1 MPRQNPPLSGKEI
14 ITHFKSNDPVLYE
27 VLLLVYQEHGKK
39 LFELKKP
46 ENLFETLSESIV
58 SQQLSV
64 KAGDT
69 IFGRVLDL
77 LPQRKLTPE
86 NILKQIDQDLR
97 DAGLSWGKVSYLK
110 DLAQKVKDK
119 QVVLEKLD
127 ELSEEDAIKELTKIK
142 GIGKWTAEMFLMFA
156 LGREDVF
163 SHGDVGLQNAIKKIY
178 KDRLPFDKEGKWKY
192 NPLVVEEIIIKWSPY
207 RTIAARILWRS
218 LALKE
223 STQ

>member
-1 MPRQNPPLSGKEI
+1 MKKIKSPISNIDIFE
-14 ITHFKSNDPVLYE
+14 HFKKVDPVFYK
-27 VLLLVYQEHGKK
+27 VSMLVYKEHGEKI
-39 LFELKKP
+39 FELKKP
-46 ENLFETLSESIV
+46 EDLFETLCESIV

-77 LPQRKLTPE
+77 LPSRKLTPE
-86 NILKQIDQDLR
+86 NILKLKDQDLR

-110 DLAQKVKDK
+110 DLAQKVRDK
-119 QVVLEKLD
+119 EVVLEDLD
-127 ELSEEDAIKELTKIK
+127 QLSEEEAIKELTKIK

-178 KDRLPFDKEGKWKY
+178 KDRLPFDKDGKWKY
-192 NPLVVEEIIIKWSPY
+192 DPLLTEEIVIKWSPY
-207 RTIAARILWRS
+207 RTVAARILWRS
-218 LALKE
+218 LSLTETK
-223 STQ
+223 

>member
-1 MPRQNPPLSGKEI
+1 MSQKIFS
-14 ITHFKSNDPVLYE
+14 HFQTADPALYQ
-27 VLLLVYQEHGKK
+27 VLLQVYKEHGDK
-39 LFELKKP
+39 LFEIKKP
-46 ENLFETLSESIV
+46 EDLFETLCESIV

-77 LPQRKLTPE
+77 LPGRKLTPE
-86 NILKQIDQDLR
+86 NILKLKDQDLR

-110 DLAQKVKDK
+110 DLAQKVRDKD
-119 QVVLEKLD
+119 VVLEDLD
-127 ELSEEDAIKELTKIK
+127 KLSEEEAIKELTKIK

-178 KDRLPFDKEGKWKY
+178 KDRLPFDKDGKWKY
-192 NPLVVEEIIIKWSPY
+192 DPLLTEEIVIKWSPY

-218 LALKE
+218 LTLK
-223 STQ
+223 

>member
-1 MPRQNPPLSGKEI
+1 MSKKIL
-14 ITHFKSNDPVLYE
+14 THFQTADPVLYE
-27 VLLLVYQEHGKK
+27 VLLLVHKEHGDK

-46 ENLFETLSESIV
+46 ENLFETLCESIV

-77 LPQRKLTPE
+77 LPGRKLTPE
-86 NILKQIDQDLR
+86 NILKQKDQALR

-119 QVVLEKLD
+119 EVVLEDLD
-127 ELSEEDAIKELTKIK
+127 KLSEEDAIKELTKIK

-178 KDRLPFDKEGKWKY
+178 KERLPFDKEGKWKY
-192 NPLVVEEIIIKWSPY
+192 DATVVEEIIIKWSPY

-218 LALKE
+218 LTLK
-223 STQ
+223 

>member
-1 MPRQNPPLSGKEI
+1 MSQKI
-14 ITHFKSNDPVLYE
+14 FTHFKTADPVLYQ
-27 VLLLVYQEHGKK
+27 VLLLVHQEHGDK
-39 LFELKKP
+39 LFELKKADS
-46 ENLFETLSESIV
+46 LFETLCESIV

-77 LPQRKLTPE
+77 LPNRKLTPE
-86 NILKQIDQDLR
+86 NILKLKDQDLR
-97 DAGLSWGKVSYLK
+97 DTGLSWGKVSYLK
-110 DLAQKVKDK
+110 DLSQKVKDK
-119 QVVLEKLD
+119 EVVLEDLD
-127 ELSEEDAIKELTKIK
+127 KLSEEEAIKELTKIK

-178 KDRLPFDKEGKWKY
+178 KDRLPFDKDGKWKY
-192 NPLVVEEIIIKWSPY
+192 DPLLVEEIIIKWSPY

-218 LALKE
+218 LTLK
-223 STQ
+223 

>member
-1 MPRQNPPLSGKEI
+1 MMTSKI
-14 ITHFKSNDPVLYE
+14 ISHFKKVDPVFYE
-27 VLLLVYQEHGKK
+27 ILLLVHKEHGDK

-46 ENLFETLSESIV
+46 ENLSEGKLRLFETLCESIV

-86 NILKQIDQDLR
+86 NILKQKDEDLR
-97 DAGLSWGKVSYLK
+97 NAGLSWGKVKYLK
-110 DLAQKVKDK
+110 DLSQKVKDK
-119 QVVLEKLD
+119 EVVLEDLD
-127 ELSEEDAIKELTKIK
+127 KLSEEEAIKELTKIK
-142 GIGKWTAEMFLMFA
+142 GIGRWTAEMFLMFA

-178 KDRLPFDKEGKWKY
+178 KYEKY
-192 NPLVVEEIIIKWSPY
+192 DPVVVEEIVIKWSPY

-218 LALKE
+218 LVLK
-223 STQ
+223 

>member
-1 MPRQNPPLSGKEI
+1 MSQKILS
-14 ITHFKSNDPVLYE
+14 HFQTADPVLYQ
-27 VLLLVYQEHGKK
+27 VLLSVHQEHGDK
-39 LFELKKP
+39 LFELKKAD
-46 ENLFETLSESIV
+46 NLFETLCESIV

-77 LPQRKLTPE
+77 LPKRQLTPE
-86 NILKQIDQDLR
+86 NILLQKDQDLR

-110 DLAQKVKDK
+110 DLSQKVKDK
-119 QVVLEKLD
+119 EVVLEDLD
-127 ELSEEDAIKELTKIK
+127 KLSEEEAIKELTKIK

-178 KDRLPFDKEGKWKY
+178 KDRLPFDKDGKWKY
-192 NPLVVEEIIIKWSPY
+192 DPLLVEEIIIKWSPY

-218 LALKE
+218 LTLK
-223 STQ
+223 

>member
-1 MPRQNPPLSGKEI
+1 MPKSKTPLSGKEI
-14 ITHFKSNDPVLYE
+14 ISHFKSKDPVLYE
-27 VLLLVYQEHGKK
+27 VLLLVHKKHGEK

-46 ENLFETLSESIV
+46 ENLFETLCESIV

-69 IFGRVLDL
+69 IFGRILDL
-77 LPQRKLTPE
+77 LPKRQLTPL
-86 NILKQIDQDLR
+86 NILKQKDQDLR

-119 QVVLEKLD
+119 EVDLEKLD
-127 ELSEEDAIKELTKIK
+127 LLSEEDAIAELTKIK

-192 NPLVVEEIIIKWSPY
+192 DPLIVEEIIIKWSPY

-218 LALKE
+218 LTL
-223 STQ
+223 T

>member
-1 MPRQNPPLSGKEI
+1 MSQKIL
-14 ITHFKSNDPVLYE
+14 THFQTADPVLYQ
-27 VLLLVYQEHGKK
+27 VLLLVHQEHGDK
-39 LFELKKP
+39 LFELKKAD
-46 ENLFETLSESIV
+46 NLFETLCESIV

-77 LPQRKLTPE
+77 LPNRKLTPE
-86 NILKQIDQDLR
+86 NILKQKDQDLR

-110 DLAQKVKDK
+110 DLSQKVKDK
-119 QVVLEKLD
+119 EVVLEDLD
-127 ELSEEDAIKELTKIK
+127 KLSEDEAIKELTKIK

-178 KDRLPFDKEGKWKY
+178 KDRLPFDKDGKWKY
-192 NPLVVEEIIIKWSPY
+192 DPLLVEEIIIKWSPY

-218 LALKE
+218 LTLK
-223 STQ
+223 

>member
-1 MPRQNPPLSGKEI
+1 MSQKIFS
-14 ITHFKSNDPVLYE
+14 HFKKNDPLLYE
-27 VLLLVYQEHGKK
+27 VLLLVHKEHGDKI
-39 LFELKKP
+39 FELKKP
-46 ENLFETLSESIV
+46 ENLFETLCESIV

-77 LPQRKLTPE
+77 LPDRKLTPE
-86 NILKQIDQDLR
+86 NILIQKDQDLR

-119 QVVLEKLD
+119 EVVLEQLD
-127 ELSEEDAIKELTKIK
+127 ELSEEEAIKELTKIK

-163 SHGDVGLQNAIKKIY
+163 SHGDVGLQNAIKKLY
-178 KDRLPFDKEGKWKY
+178 KEKIPFNAEGKWKY
-192 NPLVVEEIIIKWSPY
+192 DPAVVEEIIIKWRPY

-218 LALKE
+218 LAL
-223 STQ
+223 

>member
-1 MPRQNPPLSGKEI
+1 MSQKIFS
-14 ITHFKSNDPVLYE
+14 HFQIADPTLYQ
-27 VLLLVYQEHGKK
+27 VLLLVHKEHGDK

-46 ENLFETLSESIV
+46 ENLFETLCESIV

-77 LPQRKLTPE
+77 LPGRKITPE
-86 NILKQIDQDLR
+86 NILKQKDQDLR

-119 QVVLEKLD
+119 EVVLEDLD
-127 ELSEEDAIKELTKIK
+127 KLSEEDAIKELTKIK

-178 KDRLPFDKEGKWKY
+178 KDRLPFDTEGKWKY
-192 NPLVVEEIIIKWSPY
+192 DPLVVEEIIIKWSPY

-218 LALKE
+218 LSLK
-223 STQ
+223 

>member
-1 MPRQNPPLSGKEI
+1 MSQKIL
-14 ITHFKSNDPVLYE
+14 THFQTADPVLYQ
-27 VLLLVYQEHGKK
+27 VLLLVHQEHGDK
-39 LFELKKP
+39 LFELKKAD
-46 ENLFETLSESIV
+46 NLFETLCESIV

-77 LPQRKLTPE
+77 LPNRKLTPE
-86 NILKQIDQDLR
+86 SILKLKDQDLR

-110 DLAQKVKDK
+110 DLSQKIKDK
-119 QVVLEKLD
+119 EVILEDLD
-127 ELSEEDAIKELTKIK
+127 QLSEEDAIKELTKIK

-178 KDRLPFDKEGKWKY
+178 KDRLPFDKDGKWKY
-192 NPLVVEEIIIKWSPY
+192 DPQLVEEIIIKWSPF

-218 LALKE
+218 LSLK
-223 STQ
+223 

>member
-1 MPRQNPPLSGKEI
+1 MSQKIFS
-14 ITHFKSNDPVLYE
+14 HFKKNDPQLYE
-27 VLLLVYQEHGKK
+27 VLLLVHKEHGDKI
-39 LFELKKP
+39 FELKKP
-46 ENLFETLSESIV
+46 ENLFETLCESIV

-77 LPQRKLTPE
+77 LPDRKLIPE
-86 NILKQIDQDLR
+86 NILIQIDQDLR
-97 DAGLSWGKVSYLK
+97 NAGLSWGKVSYLK

-119 QVVLEKLD
+119 EVVLEQLD
-127 ELSEEDAIKELTKIK
+127 ELSEEEAIKELTKIK

-192 NPLVVEEIIIKWSPY
+192 DPLVVEEIIIKWSPY
-207 RTIAARILWRS
+207 RTVAARILWRS
-218 LALKE
+218 LSLTETK
-223 STQ
+223 

>member
-1 MPRQNPPLSGKEI
+1 MPKTSAALFGQEI
-14 ITHFKSNDPVLYE
+14 INHFKEVDLVLYE
-27 VLLLVYQEHGKK
+27 VLLLVHKEHGDK

-46 ENLFETLSESIV
+46 ENLFETLCESIV

-77 LPQRKLTPE
+77 LPERKLTPE
-86 NILKQIDQDLR
+86 NILMQKDQALR

-119 QVVLEKLD
+119 EVVLEDLD
-127 ELSEEDAIKELTKIK
+127 KLSEEDAIKELTKIK

-192 NPLVVEEIIIKWSPY
+192 DATVVEEIIIKWSPY

-218 LALKE
+218 LELK
-223 STQ
+223 